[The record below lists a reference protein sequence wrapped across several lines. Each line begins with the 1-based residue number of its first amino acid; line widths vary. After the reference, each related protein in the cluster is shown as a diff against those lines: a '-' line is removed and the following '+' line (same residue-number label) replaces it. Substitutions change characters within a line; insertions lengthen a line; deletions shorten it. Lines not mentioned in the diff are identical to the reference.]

1 MDPRLRGDDATNG
14 WVRYGERAMNQ
25 MPKAPV
31 VITDAD
37 ALCSRPAD
45 GEARLAD
52 GTTERVSWQLP
63 EEVAVALQFNS
74 EPYTV
79 MMATPA
85 DLRDFAIGFVLAEG
99 LIANV
104 SDIKGVLVMPVENGI
119 TVDVAVDESAIN
131 PARLVRRS
139 VEGRSG
145 CGLCGVE
152 DIASAIRPLAPIARS
167 QAPTT
172 QAILKAA
179 KALPGKQ
186 PMNRLNRTV
195 HGAAWV
201 AHDGEILIVRE
212 DVGRHSALDKL
223 IGALAQAQTDPASGF
238 VLMTSRCSFELVQ
251 KSVTFGI
258 GALVTVSAPT
268 ALARDLAEKSNLFL
282 AALGAGGAVVF
293 NP

>member
-1 MDPRLRGDDATNG
+1 
-14 WVRYGERAMNQ
+14 MNQ
-25 MPKAPV
+25 MPKAAN
-31 VITDAD
+31 DAAGAQD
-37 ALCSRPAD
+37 LCSRLAD

-52 GTTERVSWQLP
+52 GSVAHVAWQLP
-63 EEVAVALQFNS
+63 EEVPVALQFNS
-74 EPYTV
+74 ESYTV

-85 DLRDFAIGFVLAEG
+85 DLRDFAIGFVLGEG
-99 LIANV
+99 LIASV
-104 SDIKGVLVMPVENGI
+104 ADIKGVLVMPVENGI
-119 TVDVAVDESAIN
+119 TVDVAVAESAIN

-152 DIASAIRPLAPIARS
+152 DIASAIRPLVPVARTRAPSTA
-167 QAPTT
+167 
-172 QAILKAA
+172 AILKAA
-179 KALPGKQ
+179 QALPGRQ
-186 PMNRLNRTV
+186 PMNRLNHTV

-201 AHDGEILIVRE
+201 DFDGSIVLVRE

-223 IGALAQAQTDPASGF
+223 IGALAQAKTDPASGF
-238 VLMTSRCSFELVQ
+238 VMMTSRCSFELVQ
-251 KSVTFGI
+251 KAVTFGI

-282 AALGAGGAVVF
+282 AALGAGGVVVF